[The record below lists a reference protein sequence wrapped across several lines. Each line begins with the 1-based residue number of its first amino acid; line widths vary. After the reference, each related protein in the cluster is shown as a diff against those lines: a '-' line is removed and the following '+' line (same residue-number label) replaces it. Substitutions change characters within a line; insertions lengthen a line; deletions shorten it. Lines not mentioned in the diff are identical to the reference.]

1 MDEFHIQNLPN
12 CCGHQYDQ
20 MILQIFLFHF
30 SEFSSCSF
38 FLPFGRGVR
47 LLLFLLLGLDFLC
60 VPTSYPKKIG
70 TRGRMVWVRRNVR
83 RLQQTNVI
91 RTCRMMLFADDRRR
105 KRQFQAKE

>member
-60 VPTSYPKKIG
+60 VPTRIPKKIG